1 MSNYIQN
8 IIQRKRDEFDLLC
21 LLQTLPKGALDGVL
35 ELRDIRYHDDHAP
48 SHRMDLYRPEYR
60 PEPLPVIINIHG
72 GGLIM
77 GSKSLNR
84 PFCAELARL
93 GYLVCSIEYQLVPEV
108 TVFQQLEDIFDA
120 MDYID
125 ITIGQY
131 GGEPGFVYMVGDC
144 AGAFLA
150 FYASALQCN
159 SQLAQAAGI
168 TPSRLPIDKLALISG
183 MFYTADYDRI
193 GLLLADSFYGK
204 GFRKSP
210 FYPYLDPGCIE
221 VCNSAAP
228 SMLITSKADHYR
240 KHTMRLSRVMDRH
253 HIIHCLRDF
262 GNNPSLT
269 HAFPVYHPE
278 LSQSRQAIEDIGA
291 FFQGE
296 YDDLL
301 EIK

>member
-8 IIQRKRDEFDLLC
+8 IILKKRNEFDLMC
-21 LLQTLPKGALDGVL
+21 LQQPLPKSALDGVL
-35 ELRDIRYHDDHAP
+35 ELRDICYHEDHAQ

-60 PEPLPVIINIHG
+60 PDPLPVVIDIHG
-72 GGLIM
+72 GDLIT
-77 GSKSLNR
+77 GNKLVNR
-84 PFCAELARL
+84 SFCAALARL

-108 TVFQQLEDIFDA
+108 TVFQQLEDVFNA

-159 SQLAQAAGI
+159 SHLAKAAGI

-204 GFRKSP
+204 GYRKSP

-228 SMLITSKADHYR
+228 SMLITSKADHHR
-240 KHTMRLSRVMDRH
+240 KHTMRLSRVLDRH
-253 HIIHCLRDF
+253 HIIHCLRDY

-278 LSQSRQAIEDIGA
+278 LSQSRQAIEEIGA